1 MSVKHIKDMN
11 IAETKK
17 KIKKPLIRLIFSR
30 IGVIGI
36 ILLLQALLLIS
47 VFRWMGEYSKIFME
61 GSTAFSIII
70 IVLIINSRMSS
81 SYKLSWA
88 IIVAGLPVVG
98 TLLYLFT
105 HFNFGANMAF
115 HRVRAAAEDTAQY
128 QKTSVP
134 VKDSLRK
141 EDPDFAKIAD
151 YMEKCGRA
159 PVFNNTEVKY
169 YPLGDDIFPVMVEE
183 LEKAESFIFMEY
195 FIVEEGVF
203 WDTILEILSR
213 KAAEGVEVRFM
224 YDDMGSIGTLPRKY
238 VKILESLGISAMSFA
253 TVKPFLSTYYNNR
266 DHRKITVIDGK
277 TAFSGGY
284 NLADEYINK
293 TERFG
298 HWKDNAFIMKGDAV
312 RSYTMMFLQMW
323 QANNIHGGKENFSRY
338 LDIDS
343 GRIPDPERDG
353 YVIPYGD
360 GPHQISNVA
369 ENAYMD
375 VINNAVR
382 HIAVMTPYFIPDNEL
397 LHAIKHAAR
406 SGLDVSIIVP
416 GIPDK
421 KIINV
426 LTKSYYHELLKA
438 GIKIYEYT
446 PGFVHSKLMVADD
459 EIAVMGTVNMDYR
472 SLYLHYECGSIVY
485 KNEAVQQA
493 EFDINNTLEKCRQVT
508 LETTGTRSFLF
519 WTFASVLRVFA
530 PLL

>member
-1 MSVKHIKDMN
+1 MN

-36 ILLLQALLLIS
+36 ILILQFLLLLS
-47 VFRWMGEYSKIFME
+47 VFRWMSEYSKILME
-61 GSTAFSIII
+61 GSTAFSIIV
-70 IVLIINSRMSS
+70 IVFIINSRMSS

-88 IIVAGLPVVG
+88 IVVAALPVMG

-105 HFNFGANMAF
+105 HFNVGANLAF
-115 HRVRAAAEDTAQY
+115 HRVRKAVDDTYKY
-128 QKTSVP
+128 QKTSAP
-134 VKDSLRK
+134 VRDALRR

-151 YMEKCGRA
+151 YMENGGHA
-159 PVFNNTEVKY
+159 PAFNNTEVEY
-169 YPLGDDIFPVMVEE
+169 YPLGDDVFPVMTKE

-195 FIVEEGVF
+195 FIVEEGYF
-203 WDTILEILSR
+203 WDTILEILVR

-224 YDDMGSIGTLPRKY
+224 YDDMGSIATLPRNY
-238 VKILESLGISAMSFA
+238 VSILQNLGISAMSFA
-253 TVKPFLSTYYNNR
+253 TVRPFLSTYYNNR

-298 HWKDNAFIMKGDAV
+298 HWKDNAFMIRGDAV
-312 RSYTMMFLQMW
+312 RSYTMLFLQMW
-323 QANNIHGGKENFSRY
+323 QANNIRGGKENFSRY

-343 GRIPDPERDG
+343 GRIPDPENDG

-369 ENAYMD
+369 ENVYID
-375 VINNAVR
+375 IINNAVR
-382 HIAVMTPYFIPDNEL
+382 HVVIMTPYFIPDNEL
-397 LHAIKHAAR
+397 LHSVKHAAR
-406 SGLDVSIIVP
+406 SGIDVSIIVP

-421 KIINV
+421 KIINI
-426 LTKSYYHELLKA
+426 LTKSYYHELLRS
-438 GIKIYEYT
+438 GIRIFEYT

-493 EFDINNTLEKCRQVT
+493 EFDINNTLEKCREVT
-508 LETTGTRSFLF
+508 LQTTGTKSFMF
-519 WTFASVLRVFA
+519 WAFASVLRVFA